1 MRSDVSEKET
11 HSLIFSDK
19 TTLRLLPVTT
29 GQSPSTTTV
38 FVFGTGTIEA
48 KKNALGTANQKDTPL
63 QWPRVT

>member
-19 TTLRLLPVTT
+19 TTLRLLPVMT

-48 KKNALGTANQKDTPL
+48 KKNALGTVRGSGPHSPQRRL
-63 QWPRVT
+63 S